1 MQASDFDSALF
12 TAGSNES
19 RGKYL
24 NLLILLFVCVDPLP
38 SSLLPLIDFIGR
50 QGSRSFPE
58 CQYEGGIK

>member
-24 NLLILLFVCVDPLP
+24 NLLILLFVRVDPLS

-50 QGSRSFPE
+50 QGSRSFPGY
-58 CQYEGGIK
+58 QYEGGIT